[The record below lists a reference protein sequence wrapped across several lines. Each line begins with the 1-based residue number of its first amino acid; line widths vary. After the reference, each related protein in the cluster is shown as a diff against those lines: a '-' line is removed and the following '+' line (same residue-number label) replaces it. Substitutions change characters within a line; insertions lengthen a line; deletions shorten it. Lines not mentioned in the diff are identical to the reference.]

1 MHLVYLISPFH
12 QLAGWCTCW
21 RHVPS
26 EFPKIQKQNHQSQL
40 SNLVAFTSIQVGKNK
55 TFLQGKILLE
65 LPFPHTK
72 ALPNALWL
80 ESWVFLQASIWGG
93 QTYQTYPRLW
103 ERFGAH
109 SAFECWYSILIVVMF
124 RYNVLFYDI
133 HYVYVLYNVYIYM
146 FIHYTCIFFWVDSN
160 WCLLLCVISFTWFII
175 FLIHFKSSHVWT
187 VAVNENTWRHPKHG
201 IIPLSQQLLAMSD
214 WIFKLMWTYELH
226 HLLRCW
232 WQFCLN
238 IKYWHHQSCCLE
250 GTAAYFIRQHYFPLE
265 VDKVQP
271 SVKSGNG
278 MAAFPLHRRTI
289 TRKHILICFK
299 CWYNESEMMFQW
311 IMLSSCW
318 GFLQADVA
326 VAMIHGRWQMI
337 SPRFFSEILNL
348 LGKLM

>member
-93 QTYQTYPRLW
+93 ANLPDISSVV
-103 ERFGAH
+103 GAIW
-109 SAFECWYSILIVVMF
+109 SSECFWMLIFYVDCGYVPLQCFVLWYSLCVRIVQC
-124 RYNVLFYDI
+124 I
-133 HYVYVLYNVYIYM
+133 YIYM

-238 IKYWHHQSCCLE
+238 ILTPTVLLFGRHSSLFYSATL
-250 GTAAYFIRQHYFPLE
+250 FPLG
-265 VDKVQP
+265 
-271 SVKSGNG
+271 SG
-278 MAAFPLHRRTI
+278 
-289 TRKHILICFK
+289 
-299 CWYNESEMMFQW
+299 
-311 IMLSSCW
+311 
-318 GFLQADVA
+318 
-326 VAMIHGRWQMI
+326 
-337 SPRFFSEILNL
+337 
-348 LGKLM
+348 